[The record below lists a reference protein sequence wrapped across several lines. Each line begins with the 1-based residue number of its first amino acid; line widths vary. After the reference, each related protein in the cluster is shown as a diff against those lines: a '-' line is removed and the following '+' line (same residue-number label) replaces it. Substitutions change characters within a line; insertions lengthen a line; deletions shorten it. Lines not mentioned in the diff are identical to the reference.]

1 MLISS
6 VRRSQKPRPIK
17 FAMSLPSKV
26 VEVVGKAVVDVEEAD
41 EVAQVAVP
49 VAVYPK
55 RRLTR

>member
-6 VRRSQKPRPIK
+6 VHRSQKPRPSK

-26 VEVVGKAVVDVEEAD
+26 VEVVGKATEDVEEAD

-49 VAVYPK
+49 MAAYPK

>member
-6 VRRSQKPRPIK
+6 VHRSQKPRPIK

-26 VEVVGKAVVDVEEAD
+26 MEVVGKAMGDVEEAD
-41 EVAQVAVP
+41 KVAQVAVP
-49 VAVYPK
+49 MGAYTK

>member
-1 MLISS
+1 MIISS

-26 VEVVGKAVVDVEEAD
+26 VEAVGKAVGDVEEAD

-49 VAVYPK
+49 MAAYPK
-55 RRLTR
+55 KKSTR